1 MKTFF
6 HYKNKN
12 RKENN
17 ANDKTDI
24 IFSHYARDNHGI
36 ALLGC
41 AKRQNTT
48 YSMPWDNDLLDCIG
62 CE

>member
-1 MKTFF
+1 MKIE
-6 HYKNKN
+6 
-12 RKENN
+12 KEN
-17 ANDKTDI
+17 ANDETDI

-48 YSMPWDNDLLDCIG
+48 YSMLGYNDLFDCIG

>member
-1 MKTFF
+1 MTKLTLFF
-6 HYKNKN
+6 L
-12 RKENN
+12 
-17 ANDKTDI
+17 
-24 IFSHYARDNHGI
+24 HYACDNHSI

-48 YSMPWDNDLLDCIG
+48 YSMPWYNDLLDCIG

>member
-24 IFSHYARDNHGI
+24 IFSHYAHDNHGI

-48 YSMPWDNDLLDCIG
+48 YSMP
-62 CE
+62 